1 MPTLSAKLKNGSM
14 ESLDCIV
21 VGAGVV
27 GLAIA
32 RSFALAGREVIVLE
46 GEASIGTGISSRNSE
61 VIHAGMHYPAGSL
74 KAQLCVAGN
83 AMLRA
88 YAASR
93 NVPFKMVGKL
103 IAATSEEDKCALA
116 QILARGRENGVAG
129 LKGLSLSEVRALEPQ
144 LRCTAAL
151 FSSDTGIIDSHALM
165 LSFQADLESYGGI
178 VAFHSPVLSGAA
190 RDDGAELSVGGSQP
204 MQVRAR
210 TVVIA
215 SGLAACPLARAIG
228 LRGVPQERLCK
239 GNYFTL
245 TGKSP
250 FQHLVYPVPVAGGL
264 GTHYTLDLAGRGR
277 FGPDVEWI
285 EREDYLVDPARAV
298 SFYAAVRR
306 YWPDLRDGAL
316 EPSYAGIRPKIAD
329 ANAILNDFRIDGPQD
344 HGSRGIVA
352 LYGIESPGLTSSLA
366 IAERVRD
373 LVS

>member
-1 MPTLSAKLKNGSM
+1 M

-32 RSFALAGREVIVLE
+32 RSFALAGREVVLLE
-46 GEASIGTGISSRNSE
+46 REASIGTGVSSRNSE
-61 VIHAGMHYPAGSL
+61 VIHAGMYYPAGSL

-83 AMLRA
+83 TMLRA

-93 NVPFKMVGKL
+93 HVPFKMVGKF
-103 IAATSEEDKCALA
+103 IVATSTEEEGALDA
-116 QILARGRENGVAG
+116 ILSHGRENGVSG
-129 LKGLSLSEVRALEPQ
+129 LASIPVSQVQRLEPQ

-151 FSSDTGIIDSHALM
+151 FSPDTGIVDSHALM
-165 LSFQADLESYGGI
+165 LSLQADLEAHAGVI
-178 VAFHSPVLSGAA
+178 AFRAPVLGGATHEG
-190 RDDGAELSVGGSQP
+190 DIILDVGGSQP

-210 TVVIA
+210 TLVIA
-215 SGLAACPLARAIG
+215 SGLAACPLARALG
-228 LRGVPQERLCK
+228 LRNVPQERLCK
-239 GNYFTL
+239 GNYFAL

-285 EREDYLVDPARAV
+285 ETEDYAVDPVRADG
-298 SFYAAVRR
+298 FYAAIRR
-306 YWPDLRDGAL
+306 YWPELRDGAL
-316 EPSYAGIRPKIAD
+316 EPSYAGIRPKISGAD
-329 ANAILNDFRIDGPQD
+329 GLLNDFRIDGPHD
-344 HGSRGIVA
+344 HGVPGVVA
-352 LYGIESPGLTSSLA
+352 LYGIESPGLTCSLA
-366 IAERVRD
+366 IAEWVKD